1 MSGAVSVLRATN
13 IRRGG
18 KCPTMTN
25 SLAFYL
31 LLKIK
36 IVVETLEWP
45 FSKTLGLYYKA
56 FTTVINF

>member
-25 SLAFYL
+25 SLAFCI

-36 IVVETLEWP
+36 IVAEALEWP
-45 FSKTLGLYYKA
+45 FSKALGLYYKS
-56 FTTVINF
+56 FTAVVNF